1 MVRIGKTLKLGRDLK
16 EKSMASIPSGNL
28 WQFWINLVSLEA
40 SKYAGLE
47 DIESHV
53 NIM

>member
-1 MVRIGKTLKLGRDLK
+1 MMSKNEITTDKR
-16 EKSMASIPSGNL
+16 

-47 DIESHV
+47 GIESHV

>member
-1 MVRIGKTLKLGRDLK
+1 MQAKRGLIFHMQVNQPDQR
-16 EKSMASIPSGNL
+16 

-47 DIESHV
+47 GIESHV

>member
-1 MVRIGKTLKLGRDLK
+1 MKSTLKEDK
-16 EKSMASIPSGNL
+16 

-47 DIESHV
+47 GIQSHV

>member
-1 MVRIGKTLKLGRDLK
+1 MQSISRTSNSDQKT
-16 EKSMASIPSGNL
+16 

-40 SKYAGLE
+40 SKYVGLE
-47 DIESHV
+47 GIESHV